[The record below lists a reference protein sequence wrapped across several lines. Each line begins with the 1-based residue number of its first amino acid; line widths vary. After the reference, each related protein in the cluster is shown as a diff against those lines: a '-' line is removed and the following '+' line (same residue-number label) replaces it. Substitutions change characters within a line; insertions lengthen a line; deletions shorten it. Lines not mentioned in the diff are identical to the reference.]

1 MRRSLSGYFRNSLP
15 TRIRRRSSWVGG
27 KELISD
33 SLAIHNS
40 GDKDLMN
47 LLGSP
52 VPPISLIPIALV
64 CPEIEKPHHSY
75 P

>member
-33 SLAIHNS
+33 YLAIHNS

-47 LLGSP
+47 LLGGPSHQ
-52 VPPISLIPIALV
+52 LV
-64 CPEIEKPHHSY
+64 LFQLPSFVRR
-75 P
+75 